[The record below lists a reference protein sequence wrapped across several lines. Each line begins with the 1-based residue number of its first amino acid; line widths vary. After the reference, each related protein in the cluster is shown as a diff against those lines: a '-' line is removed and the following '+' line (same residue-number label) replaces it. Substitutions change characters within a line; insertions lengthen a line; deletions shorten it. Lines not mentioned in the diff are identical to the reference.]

1 MKGLPGGGCQGDEQ
15 GLQNSPDVDDGALF
29 GDEEVH
35 GGKDEETMQHQA
47 KHHRHGV
54 EAQLLPHGR
63 WVAHLQDLA
72 GHQEDNAE
80 WKVPGDCGG
89 WRRIRSSSLMFF
101 FYLLLVATQASTL
114 KNPFLTSCLQMKITA
129 YRESLYCIFYVKNF

>member
-1 MKGLPGGGCQGDEQ
+1 MKQLPGGGCQGDEQ
-15 GLQNSPDVDDGALF
+15 GLQDSPDVDDGALF

-35 GGKDEETMQHQA
+35 GGQDEETMQHQA

-72 GHQEDNAE
+72 GHQEDDAE
-80 WKVPGDCGG
+80 RKVPGNCAEWGG
-89 WRRIRSSSLMFF
+89 GELA
-101 FYLLLVATQASTL
+101 ATRAGAA
-114 KNPFLTSCLQMKITA
+114 KNPFLTGRQNHSS
-129 YRESLYCIFYVKNF
+129 Y